1 MEITRTHR
9 HAQCTFKWTNKQTN
23 KQIDRRTNARTSDK
37 WNFNWASNE
46 SMTHNYIIVIQFEI
60 IICDLEIT
68 PTLSHW
74 KCTRNGQCALPFF
87 SHLTGIIWNRLI
99 YLFKRNQFSIQFFF
113 FRFRSVS
120 FSPSR
125 DVNEC
130 WHKSV
135 SQRIFCGGSAITI
148 N

>member
-23 KQIDRRTNARTSDK
+23 KQIDRRTHARTSDK

-113 FRFRSVS
+113 FGFVRFHFRLLETLMNVDTNQFLNAYFVAGQQSS
-120 FSPSR
+120 
-125 DVNEC
+125 
-130 WHKSV
+130 
-135 SQRIFCGGSAITI
+135 
-148 N
+148 